1 MKDLAIYC
9 AGGFGREIYC
19 LIFNRIKN
27 LEWRFVGFFDDGV
40 DKGKQLQY
48 GVCLGGM
55 KELNEW
61 NTPLDLVIAN
71 GSPKWLQHISESV
84 TNSLVNFPNVI
95 DPSVVYLD
103 KDTFKIG
110 KGNILNRG
118 TSLSVNVEIGNF
130 NVFNA
135 DVKFGHEAKIGN
147 FNAFMPNVRIS
158 GEVEIGNSNLLGACT
173 FVIQGVKIGTGVHLS
188 PGSILLRNP
197 KDNSIYIGNPAKNFK
212 FD

>member
-130 NVFNA
+130 N
-135 DVKFGHEAKIGN
+135 
-147 FNAFMPNVRIS
+147 AFMPNVRIS

>member
-27 LEWRFVGFFDDGV
+27 PEWRFVGYFDDGV
-40 DKGKQLQY
+40 EKGKQLQY

-55 KELNEW
+55 NELNEW
-61 NTPLDLVIAN
+61 STPLDLVIAN
-71 GSPKWLQHISESV
+71 GSPKWLKHISQSV
-84 TNSLVNFPNVI
+84 TNPQVDFPNII

-103 KDTFKIG
+103 KDTNKIG

-147 FNAFMPNVRIS
+147 YNAFMPNIRIS
-158 GEVEIGNSNLLGACT
+158 GGVEISDSNLFGACT
-173 FVIQGVKIGTGVHLS
+173 FVLQGVRIGTGVHLL
-188 PGSILLRNP
+188 PGSMLLRKP
-197 KDNSIYIGNPAKNFK
+197 KDNSTYIGNPAKIFK